1 MLIILIYTIANCFQ
15 ADNTYVAH
23 IFDKVIENNYTRYP
37 ELFAVQNIYDSVSKQ
52 ITLKNGRKVICQ
64 IPIPQITKPFQI
76 DKLTIIRNLT
86 DEEVNHI
93 LFPLED
99 QCVQHYT
106 KEFVYEYCFKKYI
119 RQFDDFKTMLNM
131 RKQYKEDFSL
141 GISKSYIRA
150 TDESYGIHQPDHA
163 VYIIDTNYHQII
175 KQVDQLIIISEC
187 TAKLRNYTKVLLKNY
202 GYKLTVNTISATFHF
217 EIALV
222 IHSQLLL
229 LKQCSDQNIISDSFE
244 FEAFDEVQERFLSNQ
259 YYQYKNIIFGLNLRA
274 QEMFHPQQSLG
285 VVFTEHIHIVQVEKI
300 IDFCA
305 ILVSGNAFRKKP
317 KPIFQI
323 KNLILMDTNAVYVEM
338 KRPISIIEN
347 ILFFEW
353 VDQMDINDYVT
364 IFENTT
370 SVFSYVETF
379 KIIGY
384 QNGMATLDKQLTKG
398 LRYNGKA
405 FIKRNGQFNYAENT
419 TLFSNNSND
428 VPDEEY
434 LDFHKIEHDQIQVY
448 LFNNSLQGFD
458 IKQEYQQFN
467 GITFHLSPLK
477 TAQAPS
483 LFINIKTKMY
493 EETHISFL
501 TIPQNTI
508 FIKSKNGPYK
518 QIEPRFMNSSI
529 LNQQYWI
536 VIDTYSDKLYIG
548 KDYEIELVNK
558 MIDFQLIRI
567 ANITSPIHFDF
578 TKKSNEVKVMDIM
591 LLPLKN
597 FQNFQSNFLN
607 GTFNPLNYT
616 GQGQA
621 QYFESFDSGSYCK
634 PTNSTRKSI
643 VQLQCY
649 PGDLM
654 RFLSIFE
661 SEICQYQITI
671 GTYLLCDKNQDIVE
685 PSEQHIMCILNQ

>member
-1 MLIILIYTIANCFQ
+1 MLIILIYTIAHCFQ
-15 ADNTYVAH
+15 ADNTYVTH
-23 IFDKVIENNYTRYP
+23 VFDKAIENNYTRYP

-52 ITLKNGRKVICQ
+52 ITLKNGRKVLCQ

-76 DKLTIIRNLT
+76 DKLTIVRNLT

-119 RQFDDFKTMLNM
+119 RQFDDLNTMLNM

-141 GISKSYIRA
+141 GISKSYLRA
-150 TDESYGIHQPDHA
+150 TDETNGIHQPDHA
-163 VYIIDTNYHQII
+163 LYTLDTNYHQII
-175 KQVDQLIIISEC
+175 NQVDQLIIISEC
-187 TAKLRNYTKVLLKNY
+187 IAKLRNYTKILLKNY
-202 GYKLTVNTISATFHF
+202 GYKLTVNTITATYHF

-229 LKQCSDQNIISDSFE
+229 LKQCSDQTIISDSFE
-244 FEAFDEVQERFLSNQ
+244 FQPFDEIQEKILPNQ
-259 YYQYKNIIFGLNLRA
+259 YYQYKNIIFGMNLRA

-285 VVFTEHIHIVQVEKI
+285 VVFTEHVHIVQVEKI

-338 KRPISIIEN
+338 KRPVLIIEN

-364 IFENTT
+364 IFENST

-379 KIIGY
+379 KIVGY

-398 LRYNGKA
+398 LRYSGKA
-405 FIKRNGQFNYAENT
+405 FIKRNGQFNYAENI
-419 TLFSNNSND
+419 TLFQQNSSEGT
-428 VPDEEY
+428 DEDY
-434 LDFHKIEHDQIQVY
+434 LDFYKIEHDQIQLY
-448 LFNNSLQGFD
+448 LFNNSQQGIK
-458 IKQEYQQFN
+458 IKQEHQKFN
-467 GITFHLSPLK
+467 GITFHVSPLK
-477 TAQAPS
+477 SAQAPS
-483 LFINIKTKMY
+483 LFINIRSQMY

-501 TIPQNTI
+501 TVPQHTI
-508 FIKSKNGPYK
+508 FIKSKSRPYK
-518 QIEPRFMNSSI
+518 QMEPRYMNSSI
-529 LNQQYWI
+529 MSEQFWI
-536 VIDTYSDKLYIG
+536 IIDTQTDKLYIG
-548 KDYEIELVNK
+548 KDYEIDLFNR
-558 MIDFQLIRI
+558 MIEFQLLRI
-567 ANITSPIHFDF
+567 KNTTSPIIFDF
-578 TKKSNEVKVMDIM
+578 TKKSNEVKVLDIM

-597 FQNFQSNFLN
+597 FQNFESNFLN
-607 GTFNPLNYT
+607 GTYHPLNYT
-616 GQGQA
+616 GQGQG
-621 QYFESFDSGSYCK
+621 QYFESYDQGSYCK
-634 PTNSTRKSI
+634 PINSTRKSI
-643 VQLQCY
+643 VQLRCY

-654 RFLSIFE
+654 RFLSIYE
-661 SEICQYQITI
+661 EEICQYKINI
-671 GTYLLCDKNQDIVE
+671 GTYLLCENNQDIVE